1 MNKFIQVIVL
11 MAMLPVSLYGQNVT
25 DSIALD
31 SIADYWDK
39 VLELNEVVVIGHRTV
54 LKQSPD
60 RIVYLTKNDT
70 FARGLNGIEV
80 LDRIPRVSVAG
91 DLVTVAGKSS
101 VRYIV
106 DGRLLEM
113 SDEAIAMQLK
123 NLQASGI
130 EKIELL
136 TTPPSKYAAG
146 ANVAFIS
153 ITTRNESLGTRGN
166 AWANGNIRENF
177 NYILGGNLSHTTR
190 KVELS
195 ADASWSDIKGINDL
209 DRTFTFD
216 DHVKTSNRTTHF
228 INRTLSINSLFKY
241 KFTDRLCAGAIVNIS
256 TNRLSSDLND
266 KTTDNDIIFSS
277 YNHSP
282 SRPNNSLT
290 VTAFTDWQ
298 LDDKGKMLSLTYNYF
313 NRSSKSFSEV
323 TTSNGG
329 TWKVESGTRFHLSQ
343 INDKR
348 QTTNELRS
356 SFHDFRAKRS
366 NNASD
371 EEKLTNEGHN
381 KYSIHS
387 AKIDATLPFKT
398 FRIETGVA
406 LTSIGNNTA
415 LNVCN
420 YENGEWI
427 NDPLQSNRFNY
438 DENTA
443 AVYISAEKSFSESFF
458 GKLGLRYE
466 CTNVRGLQD
475 IGNERHNNSYGYLF
489 PALSL
494 SWNSQNA
501 GRFSLSY
508 SMGITRPNFA
518 DLNPFR
524 YYTTTSDYVSGNPNL
539 LPSIAHNAEFNYS
552 LKGLYAVLYNSY
564 NHNSISYVTRFNTDG
579 SQQTTPENCFNSNK
593 IGLYVSYNRSLREW
607 WNISIGGEVFNTW
620 AKSKIADFKDLDQS
634 DWSGKLELNTSFM
647 LNCQKNLIFNVRF
660 SHYFPY
666 NERMVHYESMS
677 LIGCELRYMLLD
689 NRLTMT
695 ASVSDPFGWNI
706 TRSSAYYKDYIVTS
720 RNNIHSHSVQ
730 LRISF
735 SFGSNKVNN
744 VYRDTK
750 ERESTRSY

>member
-1 MNKFIQVIVL
+1 MNKFLQAIVL
-11 MAMLPVSLYGQNVT
+11 MATLPVSLYGQNAT

-80 LDRIPRVSVAG
+80 LDRIPRVSVTG

-123 NLQASGI
+123 NMHASGI
-130 EKIELL
+130 EKIELI
-136 TTPPSKYAAG
+136 TTAPAKYAAG
-146 ANVAFIS
+146 TNVAFIS

-166 AWANGNIRENF
+166 VWGNCNFRDNF
-177 NYILGGNLSHTTR
+177 NYMLGGNLSHTTR
-190 KVELS
+190 NIELS

-216 DHVKTSNRTTHF
+216 DHIKTSNRTTHF
-228 INRTLSINSLFKY
+228 TNRTLGINGLFKY
-241 KFTDRLCAGAIVNIS
+241 KFNDKLCAGAIVNLS
-256 TNRLSSDLND
+256 TNRLDSELND
-266 KTTDNDIIFSS
+266 KTIDNDIVFNS

-282 SRPNNSLT
+282 SRPNNALT
-290 VTAFTDWQ
+290 MTAFADWQ

-313 NRSSKSFSEV
+313 DRSSKSFSEV
-323 TTSNGG
+323 TTSDA
-329 TWKVESGTRFHLSQ
+329 
-343 INDKR
+343 ND
-348 QTTNELRS
+348 E
-356 SFHDFRAKRS
+356 A
-366 NNASD
+366 
-371 EEKLTNEGHN
+371 KLTNKGHN
-381 KYSIHS
+381 RYRIHS
-387 AKIDATLPFKT
+387 AKIDATLPFTVFKM
-398 FRIETGVA
+398 ETGIA
-406 LTSIGNNTA
+406 FTSIGNNTA
-415 LNVCN
+415 LDVCN
-420 YENGEWI
+420 YKAEKWV

-443 AVYISAEKSFSESFF
+443 AVYISAEKNFSESFF
-458 GKLGLRYE
+458 GKVGLRYE
-466 CTNVRGLQD
+466 YTKVNGLQD
-475 IGNERHNNSYGYLF
+475 IGEEHQKNSYGYLF
-489 PALSL
+489 PSL
-494 SWNSQNA
+494 NFSWNSQNS

-508 SMGITRPNFA
+508 SMGITRPNFS

-524 YYTTTSDYVSGNPNL
+524 YYTTTSDYVSGNPDL
-539 LPSIAHNAEFNYS
+539 KPCLTHNAEISYS
-552 LKGLYAVLYNSY
+552 IKGFYAVLYNSY

-579 SQQTTPENCFNSNK
+579 SQQTIPENCFNSNK
-593 IGLYVSYNRSLREW
+593 IGLYVSYNRSLFDW
-607 WNISIGGEVFNTW
+607 WNINVGGEVFNTY
-620 AKSKIADFKDLDQS
+620 AKSKIADFNDLDQS
-634 DWSGKLELNTSFM
+634 NWSGKLELNTSFM
-647 LNCQKNLIFNVRF
+647 LNRQKNLIFNVRF

-666 NERMVHYESMS
+666 NEQMVHYKSMS

-689 NRLTMT
+689 NHLTLI
-695 ASVSDPFGWNI
+695 ASISDPFGWNI
-706 TRSSAYYKDYIVTS
+706 THSTAHYKDYTVSS

-730 LRISF
+730 LRISYT
-735 SFGSNKVNN
+735 FGSNKINN

-750 ERESTRSY
+750 ERESTRSN